1 MKLHE
6 QIIFTIKSIRCNI
19 SNLMKSGYVILVGL
33 PRGTNTVVMQC
44 TTVQAPT
51 LLHTQVEF
59 RGSRTRGLAVS
70 RKLCRKWREVRC
82 KLAGMRQ
89 ITEKQM
95 ESNGDLS
102 GGKSASN

>member
-1 MKLHE
+1 M
-6 QIIFTIKSIRCNI
+6 
-19 SNLMKSGYVILVGL
+19 LVQL
-33 PRGTNTVVMQC
+33 YKH
-44 TTVQAPT
+44 
-51 LLHTQVEF
+51 LHTLVEF

-70 RKLCRKWREVRC
+70 RKLCQKWREVRC

-102 GGKSASN
+102 EENQRRIRGSLLESEVTS

>member
-19 SNLMKSGYVILVGL
+19 ISNLMKSGYVISVGL

-44 TTVQAPT
+44 NVQ
-51 LLHTQVEF
+51 LYRHLHSQVEF

-70 RKLCRKWREVRC
+70 RKLCQKWREVRC